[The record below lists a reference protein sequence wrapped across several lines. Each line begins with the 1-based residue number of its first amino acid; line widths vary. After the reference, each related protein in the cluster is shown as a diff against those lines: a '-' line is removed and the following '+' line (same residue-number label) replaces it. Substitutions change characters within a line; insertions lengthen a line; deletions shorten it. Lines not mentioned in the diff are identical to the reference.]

1 MTTFTTEDRM
11 EAERKP
17 RIMVITPT
25 TGKNTLLKAIESVR
39 NQTIKTEHLV
49 VVDGNGDIYTRFAN
63 MLLNKISPNYDNPL
77 QFIPLPENVGGN
89 GWYGH
94 RVYAAMPLLVN
105 ADYILFLDEDN
116 WFEPNHVETM
126 INKIKSKDLMW
137 AYSLRRICDESGQYV
152 CDDDCESL
160 GRYPTFYDHALNFVD
175 TNCYCFRRE
184 YLVTVAH
191 SFYGQWGADRPFYKS
206 ASTALPAFGCT
217 GEATVNY
224 RAPERLLKMFR
235 EGNKVMK
242 DAYKPLPWRLK

>member
-11 EAERKP
+11 EAERQP

-25 TGKNTLLKAIESVR
+25 TGKDTVVKAIESVN
-39 NQTIKTEHLV
+39 NQTVFTEHLV
-49 VVDGNGDIYTRFAN
+49 VIDGAKAAQEMAAIKYDWTRTLT
-63 MLLNKISPNYDNPL
+63 MM
-77 QFIPLPENVGGN
+77 LPENVGSN

-94 RVYAAMPLLVN
+94 RVYAAMPLMVN

-160 GRYPTFYDHALNFVD
+160 GRYPAFYDHALNFVD

-235 EGNKVMK
+235 EGNKLMK
-242 DAYKPLPWRLK
+242 DAYKPLPWRMK

>member
-1 MTTFTTEDRM
+1 MTTFTTQDRM
-11 EAERKP
+11 EAQRGP

-25 TGKNTLLKAIESVR
+25 TGKDTVVKAIESVN
-39 NQTIKTEHLV
+39 NQTIFTEHLV
-49 VVDGNGDIYTRFAN
+49 VIDGAKAAQDMAEIKYDWTRTLT
-63 MLLNKISPNYDNPL
+63 MM
-77 QFIPLPENVGGN
+77 LPENVGGN

-137 AYSLRRICDESGQYV
+137 SYSLRRICNEAGEYIE
-152 CDDDCESL
+152 DDDCESL
-160 GRYPTFYDHALNFVD
+160 GRWPTFYDHTVNFVD

-184 YLVTVAH
+184 YLVSIAH
-191 SFYGQWGADRPFYKS
+191 AFYGQWGADRPFYKA
-206 ASTALPAFGCT
+206 ASTKLPSFGCT

-224 RAPERLLKMFR
+224 RAPDRLMQMFK
-235 EGNKVMK
+235 EGNAVMK
-242 DAYKPLPWRLK
+242 KSYQKLPWRNK

>member
-11 EAERKP
+11 EAERQP

-25 TGKNTLLKAIESVR
+25 TGKSTINKAIESVV
-39 NQTIKTEHLV
+39 NQTIETEHLLV
-49 VVDGNGDIYTRFAN
+49 IDGGTAELQY
-63 MLLNKISPNYDNPL
+63 NYIAQGEHYPTT
-77 QFIPLPENVGGN
+77 IVLPENVGAN

-94 RVYAAMPLLVN
+94 RVYAAMPLMVN

-126 INKIKSKDLMW
+126 INKIKSKNLMW
-137 AYSLRRICDESGQYV
+137 AYSLRRICNEAGEYI

-160 GRYPTFYDHALNFVD
+160 GRCPTFYDSTLNFVD

-184 YLVTVAH
+184 FLVTVAH
-191 SFYGQWGADRPFYKS
+191 SFYGQWGADRPFYKA
-206 ASTALPAFGCT
+206 ASTGLPAFGCT

-224 RAPERLLKMFR
+224 RAPERLHQMFR
-235 EGNKVMK
+235 DGNKLMK
-242 DAYKPLPWRLK
+242 DAYKILPWRMK

>member
-1 MTTFTTEDRM
+1 MS
-11 EAERKP
+11 

-25 TGKNTLLKAIESVR
+25 TGKDTVLKAIESVQK
-39 NQTIKTEHLV
+39 QTVDTEHLIV
-49 VVDGNGDIYTRFAN
+49 ADGKEAAKETEK
-63 MLLNKISPNYDNPL
+63 LNYDINWSGVSTMK
-77 QFIPLPENVGGN
+77 LPENVGGD

-137 AYSLRRICDESGQYV
+137 SYSLRRICDERGQYV

-160 GRYPTFYDHALNFVD
+160 GRYPTFYDHLLNFVD
-175 TNCYCFRRE
+175 TNCYCFKRD
-184 YLVTVAH
+184 YLVSVAH
-191 SFYGQWGADRPFYKS
+191 TFYGKWGADRPFYKAVS
-206 ASTALPAFGCT
+206 KHLPAFGCT

-224 RAPERLLKMFR
+224 RAPDRLMDMFK
-235 EGNKVMK
+235 EGNAVMK
-242 DAYKPLPWRLK
+242 KAYETLPWRKK